1 MQKDSTLNTRFLTL
15 ITLAATLGG
24 FLFGFDTAVISGT
37 IAFVK
42 QQYNLDALME
52 GWFVSSALLGSI
64 VGVAISGKMGDQLGR
79 KKVMLFSAF
88 LFGISAIGCAVA
100 PSAFSLI
107 VFRLIGGLGIGVAS
121 VICPM
126 YIAELAPSH
135 ARGKL
140 VTYYQ
145 LAITIGILTA
155 YFSNAAI
162 ESVSGN
168 KVEGTGWLQLVFH
181 QESWRGMFATGIIPA
196 LLFLLMILF
205 VPESPRWLA
214 MKKRTN
220 EALQVLT
227 KIFGPA
233 HAETEIEAIVGSLES
248 SENNTNLSAVFEQ
261 SLRKPIVIG
270 ILLAALSQF
279 SGINAIIYYGPSILE
294 KAGFKLG
301 EALGGQVTIGIVN
314 VLFTFVAIYV
324 IDKKGRKP
332 LLLWGIGGA
341 VISLVMAAVLF
352 ALNTTSFLVLI
363 PIILFI
369 ACFAFSFG
377 PVTWV
382 VISEIFP
389 TNVRGVAV
397 AISTMSLWV
406 ANWIVGQFFPL
417 MLHEVG
423 ASVTFLIFALFSAY
437 AFILSWKKIP
447 ETKGKTLEEI
457 EHFWKHKTQQDLEP
471 LNTIK

>member
-1 MQKDSTLNTRFLTL
+1 MKQNSTLNTRFLSL

-37 IAFVK
+37 ISFVK
-42 QQYNLDALME
+42 HQYNLDALME

-64 VGVAISGKMGDQLGR
+64 AGVAISGKMGDRLGR
-79 KKVMLFSAF
+79 KNVMLFSAF
-88 LFGISAIGCAVA
+88 LFGISAVGCALA
-100 PSAFSLI
+100 PNAFLLI

-135 ARGKL
+135 VRGKL

-145 LAITIGILTA
+145 LAISIGILAA
-155 YFSNAAI
+155 YFSNTVI
-162 ESVSGN
+162 ESSDSA
-168 KVEGTGWLQLVFH
+168 KVNGTAWELIFH
-181 QESWRGMFATGIIPA
+181 EEPWRGMFAAGIIPA
-196 LLFLLMILF
+196 LLFLLMILL

-214 MKKRTN
+214 MKKRNN
-220 EALQVLT
+220 EAQQILT
-227 KIFGPA
+227 KILGA
-233 HAETEIEAIVGSLES
+233 KHAETEIGGIEDSLKNP
-248 SENNTNLSAVFEQ
+248 ENKTIISTAFKGYLK
-261 SLRKPIVIG
+261 KPILIG
-270 ILLAALSQF
+270 VLLAALSQF

-324 IDKKGRKP
+324 IDRKGRKP

-341 VISLVMAAVLF
+341 VVSLLLAAVFF
-352 ALNTTSFLVLI
+352 ALNATSFLALI

-389 TNVRGVAV
+389 TQVRGVAV

-417 MLHEVG
+417 MLQG
-423 ASVTFLIFALFSAY
+423 TGPSVTFIAFALFSSA
-437 AFILSWKKIP
+437 AFVLSWKKIP

-457 EHFWKHKTQQDLEP
+457 EHFWKNDAPQELASLKD
-471 LNTIK
+471 

>member
-1 MQKDSTLNTRFLTL
+1 MQKNSTLNTRFLIL
-15 ITLAATLGG
+15 ITLTATLGG

-37 IAFVK
+37 IVFVK
-42 QQYNLDALME
+42 QQYNMDALME
-52 GWFVSSALLGSI
+52 GWYVSSALLGSI
-64 VGVAISGKMGDQLGR
+64 AGVAISGKMGDRLGR
-79 KKVMLFSAF
+79 KKVMLLSAF
-88 LFGISAIGCAVA
+88 LFGISAIGCALA
-100 PSAFSLI
+100 PSAFWLI
-107 VFRLIGGLGIGVAS
+107 VFRLLGGLGIGVAS

-126 YIAELAPSH
+126 YIAELAPSNV
-135 ARGKL
+135 RGKL

-145 LAITIGILTA
+145 LAITIGILAA
-155 YFSNAAI
+155 YFSNAMI
-162 ESVSGN
+162 LSVAHN
-168 KVEGTGWLQLVFH
+168 NEVIVTGWLQLIFH
-181 QESWRGMFATGIIPA
+181 QEFWRGMFAAGTIPA
-196 LLFLLMILF
+196 LLFLFMIVF

-214 MKKRTN
+214 MKQKTA
-220 EALQVLT
+220 EAQQILT
-227 KIFGPA
+227 KIFGSSQA
-233 HAETEIEAIVGSLES
+233 NTELTGILNSV
-248 SENNTNLSAVFEQ
+248 ENAGNAKNIWTAFTGYLK
-261 SLRKPIVIG
+261 KPIIIG

-294 KAGFKLG
+294 KAGFKLS
-301 EALGGQVTIGIVN
+301 EALGGQVTIGVVN
-314 VLFTFVAIYV
+314 MLFTFVAIYF

-341 VISLVMAAVLF
+341 VISLLLAALLF

-389 TNVRGVAV
+389 TNVRGGAV

-406 ANWIVGQFFPL
+406 ANWVVGQFFPV
-417 MLHEVG
+417 MLQSTG
-423 ASVTFLIFALFSAY
+423 ASITFLVFALFSAY
-437 AFILSWKKIP
+437 AFVLSWKKIP

-457 EHFWKHKTQQDLEP
+457 EHFWQNETHQAASLE
-471 LNTIK
+471 KS